1 MCIRDSPQALQ
12 AAIPSDYAGPLFEKS
27 DNNEASQS
35 AQEGAKNASSQQ
47 LPASSASEQWGSD
60 EQRNALIEHGRKVT
74 VVGVAIYPDKKQTF
88 IIAGTTSK
96 KSTGETIP
104 VAICVEDDTTLLKQ
118 TGEFASAGDVEH
130 LQENAEIVVEGK
142 KSKRGV
148 IHATHIMI

>member
-1 MCIRDSPQALQ
+1 MLIPQALQ
-12 AAIPSDYAGPLFEKS
+12 AAIPRNYAGPLFEKS

-35 AQEGAKNASSQQ
+35 AQEDTKSASSQQ
-47 LPASSASEQWGSD
+47 LPASSASEQSESN

-74 VVGVAIYPDKKQTF
+74 VVGVAIHPDKKQTF
-88 IIAGTTSK
+88 IIAGNSSK

-104 VAICVEDDTTLLKQ
+104 VAIRADDNTALLKQ
-118 TGEFASAGDVEH
+118 TGELASAVDVEH

-148 IHATHIMI
+148 IHATHIVI